1 MLKLIKLSFKYM
13 YRQKSR
19 TVLTLISLILGVY
32 LLTGIG
38 FLVSSVIKSAHNLIL
53 EITGPYHVAFF
64 ELSKENA
71 EKIRNNINIEDSK
84 ITLSDDIWSGIYYDD
99 FDFNKHYPVVKIND
113 KIIKNNSEMY
123 GTKYRDYNYIHVDT
137 ASNSFMDINSL
148 LLMGRSP
155 EKAGEI
161 AISKD
166 LVKNTNIKIGDEIK
180 IDFLINEISPE
191 SYKDIEKIEN
201 KKKENIYF
209 MYREVQDKLKF
220 TGESKLIKTVKF
232 KVTGIIGTE
241 FSTYF
246 LQHES
251 EKQFDSDKLNYN
263 LLAKFQENAGND
275 LTELCKKMLESVS
288 IKVENEENRQFQF
301 NDSLLMIEGRGEEF
315 MILFSS
321 AFAVISLIFIFFFFV
336 VRLIIDNAF
345 ELSTQERIRQFGVLR
360 TIGASKF
367 QIRFVIFVEALVLAV
382 IAGSIG
388 LTMAFFSA
396 KIAVNEI
403 VKLGGI
409 YIDDLGKNFSFEN
422 FEVSF
427 MWKIMIPIIAISIYG
442 IFISA
447 YTSVMKIVKVSPAE
461 TIKFGRPSQNKI
473 KNHKNKLFGF
483 SYNFALKNIKRNKLQ
498 YILSVFSMTIAF
510 GFFIFAFSL
519 AVNIKDIN
527 EIVGENEDD
536 ISIAFIDDTDYK
548 KGYEYLE
555 VIKPYIKEI
564 QYNSSISFKLEV
576 DRNYTKYFTQE
587 AIENNNDIKDE
598 KFILIDARPIGRESF
613 HKLDANISYDEFLK
627 SEGVLISEYA
637 VNYDYLHDG
646 NPYKKIS
653 KYKMIS
659 DIDYLKGDHKILN
672 SSNSINIVG
681 LFSSDK
687 FQLASLSS
695 SSFVVYVAEENYK
708 KISSLPDRLTYSEDH
723 YSIKIIDE
731 NYDEIISI
739 LSGLENKLNNFII
752 NQDRFKE
759 IKITKIGNKIINI
772 VLTYILLILV
782 GVFVVNFI
790 NTIITGI
797 TNRKRDY
804 FMLRACGMNKKQ
816 LAKAIFTEGMLMMLN
831 SIIVSSIL
839 STIFVN
845 GFLFL
850 SIYYYGGKIYIPIVP
865 VIIAVVFAILVVF
878 MSSIGYISK
887 ISKTPISEGIRVFD

>member
-113 KIIKNNSEMY
+113 KIINYNSEDY
-123 GTKYRDYNYIHVDT
+123 GIKDIDYNYIHVDT
-137 ASNSFMDINSL
+137 ASNSFMDMYADSL
-148 LLMGRSP
+148 FLTGHSP
-155 EKAGEI
+155 EKAGEV
-161 AISKD
+161 AISNI
-166 LVKNTNIKIGDEIK
+166 LAQSANIKIGDEIK

-209 MYREVQDKLKF
+209 IYREVQDKLKF

-232 KVTGIIGTE
+232 KVTGITDYAGNA
-241 FSTYF
+241 YF
-246 LQHES
+246 IQHES

-263 LLAKFQENAGND
+263 LNAKLHKNIGND

-301 NDSLLMIEGRGEEF
+301 NDELLMIEGRGEEF

-367 QIRFVIFVEALVLAV
+367 QIRFVIFIEALVLAV

-461 TIKFGRPSQNKI
+461 TIKYGRPSQNKI

-498 YILSVFSMTIAF
+498 YILSVFSMTI
-510 GFFIFAFSL
+510 GFVIFIFSFS
-519 AVNIKDIN
+519 VSINTKEVKFTDREFQGDIK
-527 EIVGENEDD
+527 
-536 ISIAFIDDTDYK
+536 ISFMDDTDYK

-555 VIKPYIKEI
+555 AIKPYLKEI
-564 QYNSSISFKLEV
+564 QYEKRIGFNLKTENK
-576 DRNYTKYFTQE
+576 DYQKYMTKK
-587 AIENNNDIKDE
+587 AIEQNTFNHDLTP
-598 KFILIDARPIGRESF
+598 ILISTISRENF
-613 HKLDANISYDEFLK
+613 HKLKVDMSYDEFLE
-627 SEGVLISEYA
+627 SDGILISESSSYINA
-637 VNYDYLHDG
+637 KENA
-646 NPYKKIS
+646 NPYQNIIT
-653 KYKMIS
+653 YKMIS
-659 DIDYLKGDHKILN
+659 DIDYLKGSYQIAESKND
-672 SSNSINIVG
+672 INIVG
-681 LFSSDK
+681 MYSTDEVL
-687 FQLASLSS
+687 LLSS
-695 SSFVVYVAEENYK
+695 NYTYKAVIAEKNFEKIENYSNGDYK
-708 KISSLPDRLTYSEDH
+708 DFTQFSV
-723 YSIKIIDE
+723 KIIDE
-731 NYDEIISI
+731 NYDEIINI
-739 LSGLENKLNNFII
+739 LSLLEDELNNFIY
-752 NQDRFKE
+752 QDNFKD
-759 IKITKIGNKIINI
+759 IKVLNTTSKIINI